1 MANKKDTPDNKMD
14 KKKIVSFDEIRA
26 LADQYRVGRKRIVFT
41 NGCFDILHAGHVSY
55 LAMAAAL
62 GDILVLGLNAD
73 VSVKKIKGEKRPVV
87 GEVHRACVVSALEAV
102 DHVVLFDDPDP
113 GQLIETICPD
123 ILVKGADWPE
133 DQIVGAAFV
142 RENGGR
148 VERIVLEPEIS
159 TTKIIERIG
168 RLYYGEV

>member
-1 MANKKDTPDNKMD
+1 MDNKTG
-14 KKKIVSFDEIRA
+14 KIVGFDEIRS
-26 LADQYRVGRKRIVFT
+26 LADVYRAGRKRIVFT

-55 LAMAAAL
+55 LSMAAAL
-62 GDILVLGLNAD
+62 GDVLVVGLNSD
-73 VSVKKIKGEKRPVV
+73 LSVKRIKGEKRPII
-87 GEVHRACVVSALEAV
+87 GEAHRACVMSALEFV

-123 ILVKGADWPE
+123 ILVKGADWTE
-133 DQIVGAAFV
+133 DKIVGAAFV

-148 VERIVLEPEIS
+148 VERIVLEPDIS

-168 RLYYGEV
+168 RLYYGQI

>member
-1 MANKKDTPDNKMD
+1 MNE
-14 KKKIVSFDEIRA
+14 KIVGFDEIKLLARGYRA
-26 LADQYRVGRKRIVFT
+26 AKKRIVFT

-62 GDILVLGLNAD
+62 GDILVLGLNSD
-73 VSVKKIKGEKRPVV
+73 ISVKKIKGEKRPVI
-87 GEVHRACVVSALEAV
+87 GEVHRACVMSALEAV

-113 GQLIETICPD
+113 GLLIETICPD

-133 DQIVGAAFV
+133 DQIVGADFV
-142 RENGGR
+142 KENGGC
-148 VERIVLEPEIS
+148 VERIVLEPDIS

-168 RLYYGEV
+168 RLYYGKV